1 MAGFLSGLMIHVRRY
16 LEQQTRS
23 QLIDLEAAAG
33 KMTLA
38 RSTMSTLEREST
50 ESDRVGSA
58 ELTPQARRAIW
69 GAFLGFFVDNYDIFL
84 PIIALA
90 PAIGYFIPKSIPPA
104 TAAIASAMIFAT
116 TLIGRPLGAFIFG
129 HLADTIGRKRT
140 TVISVTGFA
149 VVTLVIAVLPGYAQ
163 WGSAVIF
170 IFIALRLIDGIFLG
184 GEYTSASP
192 LAMEY
197 CPKSQRGFYGAV
209 IQSAAS
215 LGTAAISLVTLAVL
229 LVVPAAG
236 PDAPYLHWGWR
247 IPFVVGAAMAFGLAV
262 YYERSVD
269 ESELWR
275 KAAHSEAPLKSLFRG
290 ENLRSFLQVF
300 TVMTG
305 FWLSLNASLAVMPQ
319 LLVAQMGVTGTSLT
333 IVLVVA
339 YVALAV
345 VYVIG
350 GAVSQRI
357 GRRLYLMVMGALSA
371 VFGTYFYYQL
381 INTAPGNFSTI
392 LWLTTL
398 TTVLVVAPGALSTVY
413 INERFRTSVRA
424 SGFGLGYSLAII
436 LPAFYVFYQ
445 TALANFMP
453 AKYTV
458 LILVV
463 VGALLIIVGAACGPE
478 TKDADF
484 SNFSACR
491 RMSAN

>member
-1 MAGFLSGLMIHVRRY
+1 
-16 LEQQTRS
+16 
-23 QLIDLEAAAG
+23 
-33 KMTLA
+33 
-38 RSTMSTLEREST
+38 MSTLQREYS
-50 ESDRVGSA
+50 EGGDAHAA
-58 ELTPQARRAIW
+58 ELSPQARRAIW
-69 GAFLGFFVDNYDIFL
+69 GAFVGFFVDNYDIFL

-104 TAAIASAMIFAT
+104 TAGIASAMIFAT

-129 HLADTIGRKRT
+129 HFADTIGRKRT
-140 TVISVTGFA
+140 TVISVTGFGI
-149 VVTLVIAVLPGYAQ
+149 VTLLIAVLPGYEQ
-163 WGSAVIF
+163 LGSACIYIF
-170 IFIALRLIDGIFLG
+170 IVLRLIDGVFLG

-197 CPKSQRGFYGAV
+197 CPKPKRGVYGAV

-229 LVVPAAG
+229 LVLPAVG
-236 PDAPYLHWGWR
+236 PDAPYLRWGWR
-247 IPFVVGAAMAFGLAV
+247 IPFLVGAAMAFWLAI
-262 YYERSVD
+262 YYQRSVE

-275 KAAHSEAPLKSLFRG
+275 KATHTKAPLRSLFQG

-305 FWLSLNASLAVMPQ
+305 FWLSLNASLAVMPG
-319 LLVAQMGVTGTSLT
+319 LLVTQMGVRGPSLT
-333 IVLVVA
+333 FVLVIA
-339 YVALAV
+339 YVVLAV
-345 VYVIG
+345 VYIIG

-357 GRRLYLMVMGALSA
+357 GRRTYLMVMSALSA
-371 VFGTYFYYQL
+371 VFGTYSYYRL
-381 INTAPGNFSTI
+381 INTAPGDLSTI

-413 INERFRTSVRA
+413 INERFRTGVRA

-458 LILVV
+458 LVLVV
-463 VGALLIIVGAACGPE
+463 VGALLIFLGAALGPE

-484 SNFSACR
+484 SSTSGA
-491 RMSAN
+491 

>member
-1 MAGFLSGLMIHVRRY
+1 
-16 LEQQTRS
+16 
-23 QLIDLEAAAG
+23 
-33 KMTLA
+33 
-38 RSTMSTLEREST
+38 MSTLQQ
-50 ESDRVGSA
+50 DYSA
-58 ELTPQARRAIW
+58 TGAGKAETLTPQARHAVW
-69 GAFLGFFVDNYDIFL
+69 GAFIGFFVDNYDIFL

-90 PAIGYFIPKSIPPA
+90 PAIAYFIPKTIPPA
-104 TAAIASAMIFAT
+104 TAAVASAMIFAT

-129 HLADTIGRKRT
+129 HFADTIGRKRT

-149 VVTLVIAVLPGYAQ
+149 IVTLLIAALPGYQQ
-163 WGSAVIF
+163 WGSAVIY

-197 CPKSQRGFYGAV
+197 CPKPKRGLYGAV

-229 LVVPAAG
+229 LVLPAVG
-236 PDAPYLHWGWR
+236 PNAPYLQWGWR
-247 IPFVVGAAMAFGLAV
+247 IPFLVGAAMAFWLA
-262 YYERSVD
+262 YYYQRSVD

-275 KAAHSEAPLKSLFRG
+275 KAAHTKAPLKSLFQG

-305 FWLSLNASLAVMPQ
+305 FWLSLNASLAVMPG
-319 LLVAQMGVTGTSLT
+319 LLVTQMGVRGPSLT
-333 IVLVVA
+333 FVLVVA
-339 YVALAV
+339 YVVLAV
-345 VYVIG
+345 VYIIG
-350 GAVSQRI
+350 GVVSQRV
-357 GRRLYLMVMGALSA
+357 GRRTYLMVMSALSA
-371 VFGTYFYYQL
+371 IFGTWCYYLL
-381 INTAPGNFSTI
+381 INTGPGSFSTV

-398 TTVLVVAPGALSTVY
+398 TTCLVVAPGALSTVY
-413 INERFRTSVRA
+413 INERFRTGVRA

-445 TALANFMP
+445 SALTAFMP

-458 LILVV
+458 LVLVV
-463 VGALLIIVGAACGPE
+463 VGAALIFIGAAWGPE

-484 SNFSACR
+484 SSGTA
-491 RMSAN
+491 A